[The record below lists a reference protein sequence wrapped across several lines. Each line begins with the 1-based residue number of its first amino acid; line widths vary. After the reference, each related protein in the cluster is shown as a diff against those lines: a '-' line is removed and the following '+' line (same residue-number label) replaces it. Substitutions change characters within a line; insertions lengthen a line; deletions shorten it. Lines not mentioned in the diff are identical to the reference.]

1 MFPEESCPFCVRTPN
16 QSNISC
22 SCRKLCTGC
31 SSLGLLNYWSLRWR
45 GLQVNGQTGTVG
57 AGRVGPQR
65 TPASTVGV
73 GRGLLEPLSTAA
85 LCALRPG
92 RTVTGHSPASPAT
105 SGIRPAEGQGQ
116 GEEGEGRA
124 CRGLPLLPA
133 ARPQRGRA
141 QCRRCARLGAAQLGT
156 TGPDTHPPRPR
167 CCFAHLQ
174 PCRGFTKW
182 ALSLALSLLG
192 TWHLAIRLLFPLR
205 VIFPLQGERISENSY
220 VVPKVG
226 KVHESRVITWG
237 FSLGD
242 DWKNSVLTN

>member
-1 MFPEESCPFCVRTPN
+1 MFPEESCPFCVRTPY

-22 SCRKLCTGC
+22 SCRKLGTGC

-57 AGRVGPQR
+57 AGRVGAQR

-73 GRGLLEPLSTAA
+73 GRELLEPLSTAA

-116 GEEGEGRA
+116 GEEGEGWA

-141 QCRRCARLGAAQLGT
+141 QSRRCARLGAHSSARLVRTRTLPARGAASLICSPAGASPN
-156 TGPDTHPPRPR
+156 GPSPSHCHCWEP
-167 CCFAHLQ
+167 
-174 PCRGFTKW
+174 
-182 ALSLALSLLG
+182 G
-192 TWHLAIRLLFPLR
+192 TWQYGCYFP
-205 VIFPLQGERISENSY
+205 
-220 VVPKVG
+220 
-226 KVHESRVITWG
+226 
-237 FSLGD
+237 
-242 DWKNSVLTN
+242 